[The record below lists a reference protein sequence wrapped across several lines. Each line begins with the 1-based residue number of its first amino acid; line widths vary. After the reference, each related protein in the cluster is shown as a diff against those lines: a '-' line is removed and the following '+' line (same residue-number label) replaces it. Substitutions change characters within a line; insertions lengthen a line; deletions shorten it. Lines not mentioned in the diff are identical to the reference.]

1 MKIKPQRSS
10 GDGNGGGGKA
20 PADGD
25 NGNPPNRGVIAVG
38 VLRST
43 GQQIVVRKR

>member
-1 MKIKPQRSS
+1 MKIKPQLSS
-10 GDGNGGGGKA
+10 GGSNGGRGKT
-20 PADGD
+20 PVDDD

-43 GQQIVVRKR
+43 GRQIVVRKR